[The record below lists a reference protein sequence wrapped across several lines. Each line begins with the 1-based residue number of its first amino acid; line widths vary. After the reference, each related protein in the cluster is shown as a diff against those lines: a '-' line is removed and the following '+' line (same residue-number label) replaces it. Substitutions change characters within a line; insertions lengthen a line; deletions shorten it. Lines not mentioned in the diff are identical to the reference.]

1 MKMLM
6 KWRWHENCS
15 IKGVFASGMS
25 LGANDQCKRKEN
37 KEMKTITF
45 HPGPV
50 TAAVAVP
57 QLLGAFL
64 VGVAAKSIW
73 DAIFGD

>member
-1 MKMLM
+1 MPHNISQ
-6 KWRWHENCS
+6 R
-15 IKGVFASGMS
+15 
-25 LGANDQCKRKEN
+25 KRKED

-64 VGVAAKSIW
+64 VGVAVKSIW
-73 DAIFGD
+73 DVIFGD

>member
-1 MKMLM
+1 M
-6 KWRWHENCS
+6 
-15 IKGVFASGMS
+15 IS
-25 LGANDQCKRKEN
+25 LRNQKRKEN

-57 QLLGAFL
+57 QLLGAFWGGIAVKL
-64 VGVAAKSIW
+64 LW
-73 DAIFGD
+73 DAIFND

>member
-1 MKMLM
+1 
-6 KWRWHENCS
+6 
-15 IKGVFASGMS
+15 
-25 LGANDQCKRKEN
+25 
-37 KEMKTITF
+37 MKTNSF

-57 QLLGAFL
+57 QLLGAFF
-64 VGVAAKSIW
+64 VGVAAKSLW